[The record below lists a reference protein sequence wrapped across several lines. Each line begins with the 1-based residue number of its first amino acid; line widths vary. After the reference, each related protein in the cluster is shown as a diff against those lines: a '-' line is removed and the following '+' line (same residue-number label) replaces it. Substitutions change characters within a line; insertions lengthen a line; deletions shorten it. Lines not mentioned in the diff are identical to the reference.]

1 MPTPP
6 LQGKKIAILATDGY
20 EQVELLEPKQ
30 ALEVAGAQTFV
41 LAPKT
46 GRIQGYNNDVE
57 KADDLTVDIPLAL
70 ARPDEFDGVFL
81 PGGCVNADTLR
92 MVPEA
97 QAFVRRMDEQGKPLA
112 VICHAGWLLVSA
124 GLVGGRTLTGYYT
137 IRDDVRN
144 AGGRWLDREV
154 VRDRN
159 WVSSRDPHDLPAFMR
174 AIVELFAEPP
184 AA

>member
-1 MPTPP
+1 MSP
-6 LQGKKIAILATDGY
+6 LPLHDKKIAILATDGY
-20 EQVELLEPKQ
+20 EQVELLEPRR
-30 ALEVAGAQTFV
+30 ALEAAGAQTFV
-41 LAPKT
+41 LAPHA

-57 KADDLTVDIPLAL
+57 KAGDLPVERTLAQ
-70 ARPDEFDGVFL
+70 ASPDEFDGAFL

-92 MVPEA
+92 IVPEA
-97 QAFVRRMDEQGKPLA
+97 QAFVQRMDEQGKPIA

-124 GLVGGRTLTGYYT
+124 GLVNGRTLTGYPT

-159 WVSSRDPHDLPAFMR
+159 WVSSRDPNDLPAFNR
-174 AIVELFAEPP
+174 AIIDLFAAPP